1 MDSVTLEVKANGDDG
16 SNDRD
21 DDSAAA
27 ADDVDGNCNRR
38 SRTATA
44 AGGLF
49 CPGIVDSRTSWS
61 AKDEEGTFM
70 LLAVGVVMVLT
81 LATVVASDPSE
92 FATLLC
98 P

>member
-1 MDSVTLEVKANGDDG
+1 MEVKANGDDD

-27 ADDVDGNCNRR
+27 AAAVDDVDGNCNRR

-49 CPGIVDSRTSWS
+49 CPGIVDSRTSWL

-81 LATVVASDPSE
+81 LATVVASDLSE

>member
-1 MDSVTLEVKANGDDG
+1 MEVKANGDDD

-27 ADDVDGNCNRR
+27 AAAVDDVDGNCNRR

-61 AKDEEGTFM
+61 AKDEEGTFR
-70 LLAVGVVMVLT
+70 LLAVGVVRVLT